1 MIKRTSLL
9 VTATLLA
16 TQPAVG
22 VAQNAN
28 DGPMIEEVTVT
39 AQRRAERLQDVPI
52 AVTAFT
58 AAELEAR
65 GIGSTRDILPMTPN
79 VTYDESFTVGNSFV
93 SVRGVAQINNAD
105 SPVAIVV
112 DGVPQNSQKQLR
124 MELFDVERIEVLKGP
139 QGALYG
145 RNAIGGAINIV
156 TREPSNEFDGWA
168 QVGAGSGNLRSASG
182 AISGPVVE
190 DKLLFRLSSA
200 YKDSDGNIENTFLR
214 KKVDFYESK
223 DIRARF
229 MILATDALTIDL
241 RGSFSDIDGG
251 AVMDSSMDPALTGN
265 ANRKVLPRSD
275 ILGTSARE
283 ISDATVKLDW
293 HTDIGTLTAITG
305 YTDLAENY
313 YGDLDFCNPL
323 DCPAGIF
330 GLGPQADQR
339 QRLDVTLL
347 SQEVR
352 LASPDDQ
359 RLRWIVGGF
368 YLATERNLDTLAHLL
383 VPGMPGIPLIAN
395 AEENDN
401 EAYSVFAQVDY
412 DITDRTTLG
421 FSLRY
426 DRDEREQTNAGDP
439 VRPTRSKSFSDVQ
452 PRVVIDHKLNGDQL
466 IYATY
471 ATGFR
476 SGGFNGVGGR
486 PFDAET
492 LRNYEIGYKST
503 WWDHRL
509 RLNAAVFQ
517 SRSEDYQFFYIDFD
531 QGGAQVID
539 NLDKVEFT
547 GAELEWQLQ
556 ATRYWTLLG
565 AVGLLDSDIKSF
577 DPTLTV
583 PAERGNRTPKTQ
595 KSTFSLGS
603 QLQVPLGSLTGT
615 LRIDYGRWG
624 KKYWHPDNIDVRD
637 PVNMLDLRV
646 SIGNER
652 WTATAWGRNVLD
664 EFYWQDFNAVEFGAP
679 GVDLGSASPPDT
691 YGIELK
697 YQF

>member
-9 VTATLLA
+9 ATATLLA
-16 TQPAVG
+16 TQPAV
-22 VAQNAN
+22 VAAQSAN

-112 DGVPQNSQKQLR
+112 DGVPQNNQKQLR

-156 TREPSNEFDGWA
+156 TREPSNELDGWA

-190 DKLLFRLSSA
+190 DKLLFRLSGA

-229 MILATDALTIDL
+229 MILAGDALTIDL

-283 ISDATVKLDW
+283 ISDATVKIDW
-293 HTDIGTLTAITG
+293 RTELGTLTAITG
-305 YTDLAENY
+305 YTDLTENY
-313 YGDLDFCNPL
+313 YGDLDFCNPV

-339 QRLDVTLL
+339 QQLDVTLL

-368 YLATERNLDTLAHLL
+368 YLATQRNLDTLAHLL
-383 VPGMPGIPLIAN
+383 VPDMPGIPLISN

-421 FSLRY
+421 VSLRY

-439 VRPTRSKSFSDVQ
+439 ARSRRSKSFSDVQ
-452 PRVVIDHKLNGDQL
+452 PRIVIDHKLNDDHL

-492 LRNYEIGYKST
+492 LRSYEIGYKST

-509 RLNAAVFQ
+509 RLNAAVFR

-539 NLDKVEFT
+539 NLDEVEFT

-556 ATRYWTLLG
+556 ATRYWTLLA

-577 DPTLTV
+577 DRTLTV

-615 LRIDYGRWG
+615 LRVDYGRWG

-691 YGIELK
+691 YGLELK

>member
-1 MIKRTSLL
+1 MMQQHSLATLAALL
-9 VTATLLA
+9 VSQTGVA
-16 TQPAVG
+16 
-22 VAQNAN
+22 VAQNTN
-28 DGPMIEEVTVT
+28 DDLMLEEVTVT
-39 AQRRAERLQDVPI
+39 AQRRTERLQDVPV

-58 AAELEAR
+58 AAEIEAR

-156 TREPSNEFDGWA
+156 TREPSNELEGWA
-168 QVGAGSGNLRSASG
+168 QVGAGSGNLREASG
-182 AISGPVVE
+182 AVSGPIVQ
-190 DKLLFRLSSA
+190 DKLLFRLSGA
-200 YKDSDGNIENTFLR
+200 YKDSDGNIENSFLR
-214 KKVDFYESK
+214 RNVDFYESK

-229 MILATDALTIDL
+229 MILATEALTIDL

-251 AVMDSSMDPALTGN
+251 AVMDSSMDASLSGN
-265 ANRKVLPRSD
+265 ANREVLPRSN
-275 ILGTSARE
+275 ILGNSARQ
-283 ISDATVKLDW
+283 INDATVKIDW
-293 HTDIGTLTAITG
+293 RTDAGTLTSITG
-305 YTDLAENY
+305 YTDLAEDY
-313 YGDLDFCNPL
+313 YGDLDFCNPV

-339 QRLDVTLL
+339 QVLDVTLL

-368 YLATERNLDTLAHLL
+368 YLATHRDLDTVAHLL
-383 VPGMPGIPLIAN
+383 IPNVPGIPLIAN

-401 EAYSVFAQVDY
+401 DAYSAFAQVDY

-421 FSLRY
+421 VSLRY
-426 DRDEREQTNAGDP
+426 DTDERQQTNASDP
-439 VRPTRSKSFSDVQ
+439 ARPTRSKSFSDVQ
-452 PRVVIDHKLNGDQL
+452 PRVVIDHKLNDDQL
-466 IYATY
+466 VYATY
-471 ATGFR
+471 GTGFR

-492 LRNYEIGYKST
+492 LQNYEVGYKSM
-503 WWDHRL
+503 WWDDRL
-509 RLNAAVFQ
+509 RLNAAVFR
-517 SRSEDYQFFYIDFD
+517 SRSENYQFFYIDFN

-539 NLDKVEFT
+539 NLDQVEFT
-547 GAELEWQLQ
+547 GAELEWQVQ

-577 DPTLTV
+577 DAGLTV
-583 PAERGNRTPKTQ
+583 PARQGNRTPKTQ

-603 QLQVPLGSLTGT
+603 QLEVPLGSLTGT
-615 LRIDYGRWG
+615 VRVDYGRWG
-624 KKYWHPDNIDVRD
+624 KKYWHPDNVDVRD
-637 PVNMLDLRV
+637 PVNMLDVRV

-652 WTATAWGRNVLD
+652 WTASAWGRNVLD
-664 EFYWQDFNAVEFGAP
+664 EFYWQDFNALEFGAP
-679 GVDLGSASPPDT
+679 GIDLGSPSPPDT
-691 YGIELK
+691 YGVELR
-697 YQF
+697 YRF